1 MKIESCFGWKLYLV
15 IGIRV
20 NLVGSNWFKLRII
33 VLHHVV
39 CFIFYSCSWIL
50 DKIIK
55 RKPCS
60 SCGFHFCSYSLLY
73 VLQYMHVQV
82 QSCGHWPCV
91 TIPFFFSSKNSAK
104 IKDTNQTKM
113 LCPHLCLYS
122 LPSIPWTALED
133 TFYRAISLYFSL
145 KYIML
150 IELVS
155 VWSSCGP
162 KWYGPCAHFFGGKEP
177 TLDTK
182 VVPLI

>member
-60 SCGFHFCSYSLLY
+60 SCGFHFCSDSLLY

-82 QSCGHWPCV
+82 QACGHWPCV
-91 TIPFFFSSKNSAK
+91 TIQFFFFFPSKKVIQQKLKKLIRQKCLSS
-104 IKDTNQTKM
+104 
-113 LCPHLCLYS
+113 
-122 LPSIPWTALED
+122 
-133 TFYRAISLYFSL
+133 
-145 KYIML
+145 
-150 IELVS
+150 LVS
-155 VWSSCGP
+155 LLSTFDPLNSTRRYLLSCN
-162 KWYGPCAHFFGGKEP
+162 FF
-177 TLDTK
+177 
-182 VVPLI
+182 IF

>member
-60 SCGFHFCSYSLLY
+60 SCGFHFCSDSLLY

-82 QSCGHWPCV
+82 QACGHWPCV
-91 TIPFFFSSKNSAK
+91 TIQFFFSIKKSNSAK
-104 IKDTNQTKM
+104 IKETYQTKM
-113 LCPHLCLYS
+113 LVLT
-122 LPSIPWTALED
+122 WTALED
-133 TFYRAISLYFSL
+133 TFYHAISLYFSL

-150 IELVS
+150 IELVT

-162 KWYGPCAHFFGGKEP
+162 KWYGPWRTFFWRQRANIRYQSCP
-177 TLDTK
+177 INIINC
-182 VVPLI
+182 VW